1 MISKIYDYGGS
12 DMRVVLIV
20 LFFFCFFAQ
29 AKDLVDTY
37 RYQGIDEVEKKIQ
50 KYLQSKIIGM
60 ED

>member
-1 MISKIYDYGGS
+1 LISKIYDYGGS

-20 LFFFCFFAQ
+20 LFFFYFFAQ

-37 RYQGIDEVEKKIQ
+37 RYKGIGEVEKKIQ